1 MRKYNYF
8 DDEPE
13 VIESKNKKIIIPR
26 IDFSSLAESI
36 KRSSKAIAHGEAL
49 QEVKELNSMPNLKKL
64 ALKLLAFV
72 LFIIFIVVFI
82 LIFSHSISSQ
92 NKKNA
97 LFYTDAGKVCTD
109 YITNYGSVKW
119 ESMDSDTYGKDMARL
134 TGLCYARQMDF
145 DNDGSDELMLVYN
158 NKNIYTLEVWSYV
171 KKEFVKVYSHEA
183 NSTEDVKDGS
193 WIGLY
198 HQSNKYYICKSEK
211 NEPEK
216 VNLYALKKDTFSKT
230 SSCDYDYKNNIY
242 SVNGKINA
250 QDFETIKFSVIKS
263 SRAEAISETVIA
275 NIDSFHTV
283 SIIELENQKTPE
295 QLKAAAYYEVIENRN
310 NMYGKAKVK
319 AENGKSYIDGVG
331 LVKLVD
337 FNNDGNDE
345 LFIVYRKKIKQSATN
360 YYTGEAI
367 IIEEP
372 TYCMEVY
379 SWNGTLAKKIFSK
392 DSISN
397 LLYDNDTNY
406 VMLQNSKNSV
416 DICTNFYTYKSNYT
430 YTASSRIY
438 SLKEEEF
445 EPIFNVKLVSE
456 YGYKSYYINNEYTYR
471 STFEDKAYRV
481 PMFLDDD
488 GEYDKEKYTVVYL
501 SGDKK
506 ENLNTVVNNT
516 IKAIESLNSSYIA
529 EDE

>member
-1 MRKYNYF
+1 MRRYNYF

-13 VIESKNKKIIIPR
+13 VIEPEKKKIEIPK
-26 IDFSSLAESI
+26 IDFVALAESI
-36 KRSSKAIAHGEAL
+36 KRSSSRLAHGEAL
-49 QEVKELNSMPNLKKL
+49 KEVKELSSMPNLKRL
-64 ALKLLAFV
+64 ALKLLAFI

-82 LIFSHSISSQ
+82 LVFSHSINSQ

-97 LFYTDAGKVCTD
+97 LFYTDAGNVCTD
-109 YITNYGSVKW
+109 CITSYGSVKW
-119 ESMDSDTYGKDMARL
+119 ESMDSDIYGKDMARL

-158 NKNIYTLEVWSYV
+158 NKNVYTLEVWSYV
-171 KKEFVKVYSHEA
+171 KKEFVKVYSGET

-198 HQSNKYYICKSEK
+198 HQNNKYYICKSEK
-211 NEPEK
+211 TEPEK
-216 VNLYALKKDTFSKT
+216 VYLYALKRDTFSKT

-242 SVNGKINA
+242 SVDGKINA

-263 SRAEAISETVIA
+263 SRAEAISEIVIA
-275 NIDSFHTV
+275 NIDSFNTV
-283 SIIELENQKTPE
+283 SILELENQKTPD
-295 QLKAAAYYEVIENRN
+295 QLKAAAYYEIIENRHK
-310 NMYGKAKVK
+310 MYGKAKVK
-319 AENGKSYIDGVG
+319 TDDGKSYIDGVG

-379 SWNGTLAKKIFSK
+379 SWNGAMAKKIFSK

-416 DICTNFYTYKSNYT
+416 DICTNFYKYKSDYT

-438 SLKEEEF
+438 SLNEEEF
-445 EPIFNVKLVSE
+445 EPIFNARLVSE
-456 YGYKSYYINNEYTYR
+456 YGYKSYYIDNEYTYR
-471 STFEDKAYRV
+471 STFEKKAYIV

-506 ENLNTVVNNT
+506 ETLDAVVSNTV
-516 IKAIESLNSSYIA
+516 KAIESLNKNYIA